1 MNKLQ
6 ILLTFLLTSFFAVCL
21 FAQEQEKKEKIPIK
35 PYKKVINSNAVTDE
49 GFFKIHKVDD
59 QYYFEIPTDLLER
72 EILVVSRL
80 SGTGEG
86 MGIAGMKARPQQVIR
101 WQRHEDQLM
110 LRSVSYNSVA
120 SEEKPIYESV
130 RRSNFEPVVMSF
142 DIRALGPDR
151 KSMVIQV
158 NELFTTHVPL
168 ISAVPSYSG
177 GYNSLDENRSF
188 IVSMKSFPNN
198 MEIKHVLTYNSAS
211 NSSGAVSY
219 EMNQSLVL
227 LPEEPMRPRFYDER
241 VGYFSISQT
250 DYGLDEQKAAR
261 RQYITRWR
269 LQPKDTVAFNHGELV
284 EPIKPIIYY
293 IDPGTPDKWK
303 PFLKAGVED
312 WNVAFEQ
319 AGFKNAIMVKDA
331 PTKEEDPDWTPEDVR
346 NSVIR
351 YVTTH
356 QQNAMGP
363 HVHDPRSGEIIE
375 SDILWY
381 HNVMNMLRN
390 WYFVQTAAVNP
401 EARKVKFDDEVMG
414 KLIRYVAAHEV
425 GHTLGLTHNMGA
437 SSAYSVDSLRSVIF
451 TNTMSISPSI
461 MDYARF
467 NYVAQPGDSGVAL
480 LPFVSVYDK
489 FAIEWGYRPIENV
502 NSGKE
507 EKPILNDWIL
517 EHNDDPKFRYGR
529 QYYFSIDPSSQTEDL
544 GDDAMK
550 ASTYGIEN
558 LKRIVPN
565 LLEWTDEEGKNYDDL
580 SELYSNVLRQWE
592 RYMRHVETNI
602 GGVYENLKTYD
613 QEGEVYKYVD
623 REKQKA
629 AIAFLNKQLFQTP
642 YWLVEEDILRRIESS
657 GTINRL
663 GNYQRK
669 VLNDVLEPSRLARM
683 IEDESMNGKK
693 AYGMIEM
700 FDDLRLSIW
709 SELKNGDAIDTYRRN
724 LQRTYIERMGFLMKT
739 RRGDSSIRY
748 FDYDSGYS
756 AINVSTSDVRP
767 MARADLRKLKEEIKA
782 SIPHFVDD
790 MSKFH
795 LEDALEQIDLML
807 NPNTNNGY
815 GY

>member
-1 MNKLQ
+1 MTYLKLTVT
-6 ILLTFLLTSFFAVCL
+6 ILFSFLLSVGL
-21 FAQEQEKKEKIPIK
+21 FSQKNEDKEKVSIR
-35 PYKKVINSNAVTDE
+35 PYKKIIKSDAETDE

-59 QYYFEIPTDLLER
+59 LYYFEIPNEFLDR

-86 MGIAGMKARPQQVIR
+86 SRGIAGMKARPQQVIR
-101 WQRHEDQLM
+101 WQRHENQIL

-120 SEEKPIYESV
+120 SEQSPIYESV
-130 RRSNFEPVVMSF
+130 RRNNFEPVVMSF
-142 DIRALGPDR
+142 DIRCYGKEK
-151 KSMVIQV
+151 KSVIILM

-168 ISAVPSYSG
+168 ISAAPSYGS
-177 GYNSLDENRSF
+177 YNSLDENRSF
-188 IVSMKSFPNN
+188 IISMKSFPNN
-198 MEIKHVLTYNSAS
+198 MEIKHVLTYNSPG

-219 EMNQSLVL
+219 EMNQSFVL
-227 LPEEPMRPRFYDER
+227 LPKEPMQPRFYDER

-269 LQPKDTVAFNHGELV
+269 LEPKDMDAFKRGELV
-284 EPIKPIIYY
+284 EPKKPIVYY
-293 IDPGTPDKWK
+293 IDPSTPDKWK
-303 PFLKAGVED
+303 PYLKAGVED
-312 WNVAFEQ
+312 WLVAFEQ

-351 YVTTH
+351 YVSTR

-390 WYFVQTAAVNP
+390 WYFVQTSAVNP

-437 SSAYSVDSLRSVIF
+437 SSAYPVDSLRSPTF
-451 TNTMSISPSI
+451 TNTMSLSPSI

-467 NYVAQPGDSGVAL
+467 NYVAQPEDKGVAL
-480 LPFVSVYDK
+480 LPIVGVYDK
-489 FAIEWGYRPIENV
+489 YAIEWGYRPIPQA
-502 NSGKE
+502 NSSKE
-507 EKPILNDWIL
+507 EQPVLNDWIL
-517 EHNDDPKFRYGR
+517 EHNDDPMYRYGK
-529 QYYFSIDPSSQTEDL
+529 QAYFSVDPSSQTEDL
-544 GDDAMK
+544 GDNAMV

-558 LKRIVPN
+558 LKIVVPN
-565 LLEWTDEEGKNYDDL
+565 LLKWTNEDGKNYDDL
-580 SELYSNVLRQWE
+580 AELYSNVLRQWE
-592 RYMRHVETNI
+592 RYMNHVQTNI

-613 QEGEVYKYVD
+613 QEGAVYQYVP
-623 REKQKA
+623 REKQKEA
-629 AIAFLNKQLFQTP
+629 VEFLNKQLFQTP

-657 GTINRL
+657 GTINRI

-669 VLNDVLEPSRLARM
+669 VLNDILEPTRLARL
-683 IEDESMNGKK
+683 IEDESLNGEK
-693 AYGMIEM
+693 AYTMINL

-709 SELKNGDAIDTYRRN
+709 SELKNGDPIDTYRRN
-724 LQRTYIERMGFLMKT
+724 LQRTHMERVAYLMST
-739 RRGDSSIRY
+739 RRGDASLRY
-748 FDYDSGYS
+748 FDDGGYGYS

-767 MARADLRKLKEEIKA
+767 MARADLRTLKKEIKEA
-782 SIPHFVDD
+782 IPRFKDE

-807 NPNTNNGY
+807 NPNK
-815 GY
+815 